1 MKFVISLTFRPAG
14 SAAENEAAAR
24 RLLDVYSKWTPPA
37 GMTIHQ
43 LVSRADGSGG
53 FAVVETDNS
62 ADLIGT
68 TSKFAPF
75 ADYVICPVVDIA
87 DGVRASQEA
96 IEFRE
101 SIS

>member
-1 MKFVISLTFRPAG
+1 MKFVVSITFRLNG

-24 RLLDVYSKWTPPA
+24 RMLNLYSKWTPPA
-37 GMTIHQ
+37 SMTIHQ
-43 LVSRADGSGG
+43 FVSRADSGGG
-53 FAVVETDNS
+53 FAVVETDNP
-62 ADLIGT
+62 ADLIET

-75 ADYVICPVVDIA
+75 GDYQIYPVVDVA

-96 IEFRE
+96 VEFRE

>member
-1 MKFVISLTFRPAG
+1 M
-14 SAAENEAAAR
+14 
-24 RLLDVYSKWTPPA
+24 
-37 GMTIHQ
+37 
-43 LVSRADGSGG
+43 
-53 FAVVETDNS
+53 ETDNS